1 MGILLSIINTSQIG
15 SKVHISFTFYSFF
28 VHIPCVF
35 LISEKTT
42 EGDERFSMVQAKFKF
57 KWHHLGLAVILL
69 LSIILNFYKLGQ
81 EGYGNTYY
89 SAAVKSMLDSWH
101 NFFFNSFD
109 PKGFITIDKPPVGFW
124 FQTLSAYIFGF
135 KGWSLFLPQALA
147 GVLSVALLYHL
158 VSRVFGRW
166 AGLLAALFLA
176 LTPIVVA
183 ADRTN
188 EVDSMLMFVTLI
200 ATWALSKAVEKSH
213 LKWLVLAFFLVG
225 VGFNIKMME
234 AYLVLPAF
242 YLFYFISSTLSW
254 TKKLVHLL
262 TATVVLVVVSL
273 SWSVIVDSIPAD
285 QRPYVGSTQD
295 NSMVT
300 LAIGYNGINRLVGQ
314 QRGPQGNFHIGA
326 QGGHQGNFHNGAQQ
340 GRQLNSW
347 NRTSGTRRY
356 LEMNAPTQMGEQ
368 TNSGGSQ
375 YMRGMS
381 HNGGNHFSGFGQ
393 TGNPGPLRL
402 LTTPELDGQL
412 SWLLPGA
419 LIGIV
424 SLLWGTRF
432 RAPLDRKRQ
441 TAIFW
446 TVWVLT
452 MLVFFSIAKRFS
464 SYYMVMMAP
473 GIAALAGAGFKQM
486 WSQWG
491 KRGKIEKWF
500 LPLALIATVIFEISI
515 VWKYPTLRDPLS
527 IGIGMLALLAL
538 ICLLLV
544 QKVVRKSISILAI
557 IAGVFALVAAPS
569 AWAMTPI
576 EYGGSVTKP
585 FAGPELQT
593 QHGRD
598 EMSANPKLEN
608 FLKANYRQGTY
619 LVATLNATA
628 AAPIILDTGLPV
640 MAMGG
645 FMGNDP
651 ALTVNKL
658 QTLVNNGQIRYFL
671 LQGRSFGNQQS
682 EVLNWIKT
690 NCIIVPANK
699 WQDSQSGPSQDRGWM
714 GFRNSSMTLY
724 EYVKK

>member
-1 MGILLSIINTSQIG
+1 MSQIK
-15 SKVHISFTFYSFF
+15 S
-28 VHIPCVF
+28 
-35 LISEKTT
+35 
-42 EGDERFSMVQAKFKF
+42 KF
-57 KWHHLGLAVILL
+57 KWHYLWLAAILL

-81 EGYGNTYY
+81 EGDGNTYY

-147 GVLSVALLYHL
+147 GVLAVALLYHL
-158 VSRVFGRW
+158 VTRVFGCG

-200 ATWALSKAVEKSH
+200 ATWAISKAVEQSH

-234 AYLVLPAF
+234 AFLVLPAF
-242 YLFYFISSTLSW
+242 YLFYLISPKLTW

-262 TATVVLVVVSL
+262 VATIVLTVVSL
-273 SWSVIVDSIPAD
+273 SWSVIVDSIPSD

-314 QRGPQGNFHIGA
+314 QRGQQGNFH
-326 QGGHQGNFHNGAQQ
+326 
-340 GRQLNSW
+340 
-347 NRTSGTRRY
+347 
-356 LEMNAPTQMGEQ
+356 M
-368 TNSGGSQ
+368 GSQ
-375 YMRGMS
+375 KGQPTNDWNNTS
-381 HNGGNHFSGFGQ
+381 QAHQNAGNHFSGYGQ
-393 TGNPGPLRL
+393 TGNTGLLRL
-402 LTTPELDGQL
+402 FTTPELDGQL

-419 LIGIV
+419 LISIV
-424 SLLWGTRF
+424 ALLWGLRF
-432 RAPLDRKRQ
+432 RGPLDRKHQ
-441 TAIFW
+441 TAILW

-452 MLVFFSIAKRFS
+452 MFIFFSIAKRFS
-464 SYYMVMMAP
+464 SYYMVMLAP
-473 GIAALAGAGFKQM
+473 GIAALVGAGFKQM
-486 WSQWG
+486 WYQWRS
-491 KRGKIEKWF
+491 KEKKETWF
-500 LPLALIATVIFEISI
+500 LPLALVCTVVFEISV

-527 IGIGMLALLAL
+527 ITIGVLALLAF
-538 ICLLLV
+538 ICLFFV
-544 QKVVRKSISILAI
+544 QKLNASGKRAISIITMA
-557 IAGVFALVAAPS
+557 AGVLALVTAPT

-585 FAGPELQT
+585 FAGPELKK
-593 QHGRD
+593 QHERD
-598 EMSANPKLEN
+598 GMASNPKLEN
-608 FLKANYRQGTY
+608 YLKSNYREGSY
-619 LVATLNATA
+619 LVATLNAMS
-628 AAPIILDTGLPV
+628 AAPIMLDTGLPV

-651 ALTVNKL
+651 AMTVEKL
-658 QTLVNNGQIRYFL
+658 QKMVNDGEVRYFL

-682 EVLNWIKT
+682 AVINWIKS
-690 NCIIVPANK
+690 NCIAVPASK
-699 WQDSQSGPSQDRGWM
+699 WQDAKSKLSKDQGWM
-714 GFRNSSMTLY
+714 GSRNSSMTLY
-724 EYVKK
+724 EYAKE

>member
-1 MGILLSIINTSQIG
+1 MSQIK
-15 SKVHISFTFYSFF
+15 S
-28 VHIPCVF
+28 
-35 LISEKTT
+35 
-42 EGDERFSMVQAKFKF
+42 KF
-57 KWHHLGLAVILL
+57 KWHYLWLAVILL
-69 LSIILNFYKLGQ
+69 ISIILNFYKLGQ
-81 EGYGNTYY
+81 EGVGNTYY

-147 GVLSVALLYHL
+147 GVLAVALLYHL
-158 VSRVFGRW
+158 VTRVFGLG

-200 ATWALSKAVEKSH
+200 ATWAISKAVEKSH

-234 AYLVLPAF
+234 AFLVLPAF
-242 YLFYFISSTLSW
+242 YLFYLISPKLTW

-262 TATVVLVVVSL
+262 VATIVLTVVSL
-273 SWSVIVDSIPAD
+273 SWSVIVDSIPSD

-300 LAIGYNGINRLVGQ
+300 LAIGYNGINRLLGQ
-314 QRGPQGNFHIGA
+314 QRGQQGNFHMGS
-326 QGGHQGNFHNGAQQ
+326 QQ
-340 GRQLNSW
+340 GQPTNGW
-347 NRTSGTRRY
+347 KNTSRAHQ
-356 LEMNAPTQMGEQ
+356 NAGFNGQSLMEQQMHSRNTQF
-368 TNSGGSQ
+368 
-375 YMRGMS
+375 MRDMPR
-381 HNGGNHFSGFGQ
+381 NAGNYFSEFGQ
-393 TGNPGPLRL
+393 TGNTGLLRL
-402 LTTPELDGQL
+402 FTTPELDGQL
-412 SWLLPGA
+412 SWLLPGV
-419 LIGIV
+419 LISV
-424 SLLWGTRF
+424 AALLWGMRF
-432 RAPLDRKRQ
+432 RDPLDRKQQ
-441 TAIFW
+441 TTILW

-452 MLVFFSIAKRFS
+452 MFIFFSIAKRFS
-464 SYYMVMMAP
+464 SYYMVMLAP

-486 WSQWG
+486 WYQWRSKG
-491 KRGKIEKWF
+491 KKESWF
-500 LPLALIATVIFEISI
+500 LPLALVCTVLFEISV

-527 IGIGMLALLAL
+527 IAIGVLAILAL
-538 ICLLLV
+538 ICLFFV
-544 QKVVRKSISILAI
+544 QKLNASGKRAISIITMAV
-557 IAGVFALVAAPS
+557 GVLALVAAPT

-585 FAGPELQT
+585 FAGPELKN
-593 QHGRD
+593 QHESDGRA
-598 EMSANPKLEN
+598 SNPQLEN
-608 FLKANYRQGTY
+608 YLKSNYLEGSY
-619 LVATLNATA
+619 LVATLDAMS
-628 AAPIILDTGLPV
+628 AAPFILDTGLPV

-651 ALTVNKL
+651 AITVEKL
-658 QTLVNNGQIRYFL
+658 QKMVKDGEVRYFL

-682 EVLNWIKT
+682 AVLNWIKS
-690 NCIIVPANK
+690 NCIVVPASK
-699 WQDSQSGPSQDRGWM
+699 WQDAQSKPSEDQGWM
-714 GFRNSSMTLY
+714 GSRNSSMTLY

>member
-1 MGILLSIINTSQIG
+1 MGQGKL
-15 SKVHISFTFYSFF
+15 
-28 VHIPCVF
+28 
-35 LISEKTT
+35 
-42 EGDERFSMVQAKFKF
+42 KF
-57 KWHHLGLAVILL
+57 KWHYLGLAAILF

-89 SAAVKSMLDSWH
+89 SAAVKSMMDSWH

-109 PKGFITIDKPPVGFW
+109 SKGFITIDKPPVGFW

-147 GVLSVALLYHL
+147 GVLAVALLYHL
-158 VSRVFGRW
+158 VARVFGRG

-200 ATWALSKAVEKSH
+200 ATWAISKAVEKSH

-234 AYLVLPAF
+234 AFLVLPAF
-242 YLFYFISSTLSW
+242 YLFYLISPKLTW

-262 TATVVLVVVSL
+262 VATIVLMVVSL
-273 SWSVIVDSIPAD
+273 SWSIIVDSVPSD
-285 QRPYVGSTQD
+285 QRPYVGSTQN
-295 NSMVT
+295 NSMIT

-314 QRGPQGNFHIGA
+314 QRGQQGNFHMSPQ
-326 QGGHQGNFHNGAQQ
+326 QGQQFSNWNGSNEVHRKAGSNVQSSMGQPMNSHNPQFMRNMSRNQGNF
-340 GRQLNSW
+340 
-347 NRTSGTRRY
+347 
-356 LEMNAPTQMGEQ
+356 
-368 TNSGGSQ
+368 
-375 YMRGMS
+375 
-381 HNGGNHFSGFGQ
+381 FSGFGQ
-393 TGNPGPLRL
+393 TGNTGIFRL
-402 LTTPELDGQL
+402 FTTPELDGQL
-412 SWLLPGA
+412 SWLLPGV
-419 LIGIV
+419 LISVI

-432 RAPLDRKRQ
+432 RVPIERKRQ
-441 TAIFW
+441 TVVLW

-473 GIAALAGAGFKQM
+473 GIAALAGAGFKEM
-486 WSQWG
+486 WKQWG
-491 KRGKIEKWF
+491 AKEKKESWF
-500 LPLALIATVIFEISI
+500 LPLAMVCTVVFEISV

-527 IGIGMLALLAL
+527 ITIGVLTIIAL
-538 ICLLLV
+538 ICLMFV
-544 QKVVRKSISILAI
+544 KKINAPGKRGISII
-557 IAGVFALVAAPS
+557 VMVAGVLALIAAPT

-576 EYGGSVTKP
+576 EYGGNVTKP
-585 FAGPELQT
+585 FAGPELKT

-598 EMSANPKLEN
+598 GMTSNPNLEN
-608 FLKANYRQGTY
+608 YLKSNYREGTY
-619 LVATLNATA
+619 LVATLNATS

-651 ALTVNKL
+651 ALTVEKL
-658 QTLVNNGQIRYFL
+658 QKLVNEGQIRYFL
-671 LQGRSFGNQQS
+671 LQERSFGHQQS
-682 EVLNWIKT
+682 AVLNWIKT
-690 NCIIVPANK
+690 NCLVVPGYK
-699 WQDSQSGPSQDRGWM
+699 WQDTPFKPSQNRGRL
-714 GFRNSSMTLY
+714 GFGNSSMTLY